1 MTVRPLSPGH
11 HPGSGSGQAG
21 PSPDA
26 GVTYLDDITPVVSE
40 VGWGVLGCRGRLGYE
55 GKDVVV
61 GGRRYAHALSSHPP
75 ARVLYLLAPGADR
88 FCCAVALNDDVP
100 KRVSDADFA
109 VLADGRV
116 VAHAQRVEAGA
127 PPRPLEAD
135 ISGARTLEL
144 KVTTARWP
152 SCHAVWLDPLVD
164 GCAVPAPQTFT
175 DPLGRVE
182 IDGTAALGPLGR
194 CVATVASAG
203 YADMLDDLLGSLT
216 ANGGCP
222 DVTPVVFL
230 LGQDAACSRVMARY
244 DAVSVRCRPRGR
256 RDVATKAVLYS
267 VALVVDADKYLCLDA
282 DTVVLGDL
290 RPLFAAIDA
299 VNPQSILACREH
311 GAPPGDALSAVT
323 SIYGG
328 RHDDARRIL
337 GPGRELAATPIL
349 NDGVFAGSRPALAA
363 LDAEIRAMPGA
374 AAWVRAGVPW
384 RNQCIFNLAVARLG
398 TLCELDAT
406 YNVQLHAT
414 DVEVREH
421 GGRTHAT
428 WQGRP
433 VRVLHANGAGRRKRP
448 ELLGRHAGVRHPLA
462 HSPRGDLYGAF
473 VDALRAWL
481 GRHGTDAL
489 AWSFYG
495 TTDARGGRVRDPSGF
510 PLLGALHYLVR
521 SNGCVRVLE
530 TGTAKG
536 VSAACLAS
544 AVAHREGGRVVTID
558 LVDDPLRLDLWTQ
571 LPEAMRTCINARRA
585 ECVDEMQRLLAAGE
599 RFQAAL
605 LDTDHVAEQVW
616 REFDLARQL
625 VCAGGLVLIHDP
637 GWAHG
642 TVEQALERI
651 AREGYGVARL
661 WLADEGAAEDD
672 HLGLAVIENRR
683 RGDG

>member
-1 MTVRPLSPGH
+1 MR
-11 HPGSGSGQAG
+11 G
-21 PSPDA
+21 PRNA
-26 GVTYLDDITPVVSE
+26 ALTYLDDIAPVLSE
-40 VGWGVLGCRGRLGYE
+40 VGWGVLGRRGSLGYE

-88 FCCAVALNDDVP
+88 FRCAVALNADVP
-100 KRVSDADFA
+100 QGVSEADFA
-109 VLADGRV
+109 VLAEGRV
-116 VAHAQRVEAGA
+116 VARAQQVEAGA
-127 PPRPLEAD
+127 APRPLEAAV
-135 ISGARTLEL
+135 SGARTLEL

-152 SCHAVWLDPLVD
+152 SCHAVWLDPVVD
-164 GCAVPAPQTFT
+164 GGAVPASQVFT

-182 IDGTAALGPLGR
+182 VDSTAALGPLGR

-203 YADMLDDLLGSLT
+203 YADLLDDLLGSLA

-230 LGQDAACSRVMARY
+230 LGEDAACSGVVARY
-244 DAVSVRCRPRGR
+244 GAVSIRCRPRGR

-267 VALVVDADKYLCLDA
+267 VAILVDAEKYLCLDA
-282 DTVVLGDL
+282 DTLVLGDL

-299 VNPQSILACREH
+299 VHPHSILACREY
-311 GAPPGDALSAVT
+311 GAPPGDAVSAVR
-323 SIYGG
+323 SVYGG
-328 RHDDARRIL
+328 RAGDVRRIL
-337 GPGRELAATPIL
+337 GPGPQLGATPIL

-398 TLCELDAT
+398 ALCELDAT

-414 DVEVREH
+414 DVEIPEH
-421 GGRTHAT
+421 GGRAHAT

-433 VRVLHANGAGRRKRP
+433 VRVLHANGAGRHKRP
-448 ELLGRHAGVRHPLA
+448 ELRGRHAGVRRPLA
-462 HSPRGDLYGAF
+462 RSPHNDLYGAF
-473 VDALRAWL
+473 IDTLRSWL

-495 TTDARGGRVRDPSGF
+495 TTDAQGGRVPDASVF

-521 SNGCVRVLE
+521 SNGCIRVLE

-544 AVAHREGGRVVTID
+544 AVAHRDGGRVVTVD
-558 LVDDPLRLDLWTQ
+558 LVDDPLRLDLWTH
-571 LPEAMRTCINARRA
+571 LPAAMRACIDARRA
-585 ECVDEMQRLLAAGE
+585 ECVGEMQRLLAAGE

-605 LDTDHVAEQVW
+605 LDTNHVAEQVW
-616 REFDLARQL
+616 REFDVARHL
-625 VCAGGLVLIHDP
+625 VCSGGIVLIHDP
-637 GWAHG
+637 GWAPG

-651 AREGYGVARL
+651 ADEGFGVVRL
-661 WLADEGAAEDD
+661 WLADEGVAEDD

-683 RGDG
+683 RGDR